1 MVFAERITALDR
13 STRTAM
19 VTALMVVAAIAV
31 YGWTVSPHLAYLQAV
46 QSYEPVVKN
55 VADKKRGVAKALGA
69 KRRTLQKRRGELAAL
84 HQRCFTP
91 DEAIEFFGQLER
103 RAQEAG
109 CSVTSVDFT
118 FERRA
123 PTQPTASDRP
133 IVVAHRANLTVSGVY
148 DGVIKWLDY
157 LQGRPQAVYID
168 TCSLEFSDTGSRG
181 LKGDLTIVIL
191 IGLDPGDSS
200 DT

>member
-13 STRTAM
+13 SARTAM
-19 VTALMVVAAIAV
+19 VTAMMVVAAIAV

-69 KRRTLQKRRGELAAL
+69 KRRTLQKRQGELAAL

-91 DEAIEFFGQLER
+91 DEATEFFGQLER
-103 RAQEAG
+103 CAQEAG
-109 CSVTSVDFT
+109 CSVTSVDFA
-118 FERRA
+118 FERREPKQA
-123 PTQPTASDRP
+123 TASDRS
-133 IVVAHRANLTVSGVY
+133 IVVAHRANLAVSGGY
-148 DGVIKWLDY
+148 DGVVKWLDH
-157 LQGRPQAVYID
+157 LQGHPQAVYID
-168 TCSLEFSDTGSRG
+168 ACSLEFSDTGSHG

-191 IGLDPGDSS
+191 VAGDPGNSS
-200 DT
+200 DK